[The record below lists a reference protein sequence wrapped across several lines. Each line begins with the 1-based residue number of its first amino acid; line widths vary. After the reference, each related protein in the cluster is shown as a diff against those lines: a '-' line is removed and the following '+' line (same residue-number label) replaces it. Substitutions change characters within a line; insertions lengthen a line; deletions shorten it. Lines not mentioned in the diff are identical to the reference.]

1 MRGFTR
7 FSAVGAGGVE
17 GVLGQDVAGVGVDD
31 GGLVVVDEA
40 DDLGAGVGSADA
52 EVEQAAAVAEA
63 DLSVAGRRCRNA
75 RTRGSGPAGASVAH
89 VRTTGHEEGMALLDD
104 FVAALDLA
112 ARDHGLVTRPQ
123 LVAERLS
130 SSSIARLANTRR
142 ALRPLGGGVYV
153 VPALEDLR
161 SRHMR
166 AALQR
171 MDPQRW
177 LEQIAAPW
185 AKPQEC

>member
-1 MRGFTR
+1 
-7 FSAVGAGGVE
+7 
-17 GVLGQDVAGVGVDD
+17 
-31 GGLVVVDEA
+31 
-40 DDLGAGVGSADA
+40 GVGSADA

-142 ALRPLGGGVYV
+142 ALRPPGGGGYV
-153 VPALEDLR
+153 VPALEDLTV
-161 SRHMR
+161 RHMR

-171 MDPQRW
+171 MHPERW
-177 LEQIAAPW
+177 LGRAAG
-185 AKPQEC
+185 ARATAQECCACRGRPSSMGRRIFPCSSTGRWRAEGVSRS

>member
-1 MRGFTR
+1 SVMSQDIVSGWTRQLRGFTR
-7 FSAVGAGGVE
+7 FTSVGAGGVE

-89 VRTTGHEEGMALLDD
+89 VRTTGHEAD
-104 FVAALDLA
+104 
-112 ARDHGLVTRPQ
+112 RK
-123 LVAERLS
+123 S
-130 SSSIARLANTRR
+130 
-142 ALRPLGGGVYV
+142 V
-153 VPALEDLR
+153 V
-161 SRHMR
+161 
-166 AALQR
+166 
-171 MDPQRW
+171 
-177 LEQIAAPW
+177 
-185 AKPQEC
+185 

>member
-1 MRGFTR
+1 
-7 FSAVGAGGVE
+7 
-17 GVLGQDVAGVGVDD
+17 
-31 GGLVVVDEA
+31 
-40 DDLGAGVGSADA
+40 
-52 EVEQAAAVAEA
+52 
-63 DLSVAGRRCRNA
+63 
-75 RTRGSGPAGASVAH
+75 
-89 VRTTGHEEGMALLDD
+89 MALLND

-161 SRHMR
+161 FGHMR

>member
-1 MRGFTR
+1 MTVAWSRQMI
-7 FSAVGAGGVE
+7 SV
-17 GVLGQDVAGVGVDD
+17 VAG
-31 GGLVVVDEA
+31 
-40 DDLGAGVGSADA
+40 SAKA
-52 EVEQAAAVAEA
+52 EVEPAAAVAEA

-142 ALRPLGGGVYV
+142 ALRPLGGGCTSSPPWRICGSVTCGRRCNV
-153 VPALEDLR
+153 WIR
-161 SRHMR
+161 NGGSSR
-166 AALQR
+166 
-171 MDPQRW
+171 
-177 LEQIAAPW
+177 
-185 AKPQEC
+185 